1 MKESI
6 EQKIKESDDEKIR
19 TNLIVF
25 FKREFG
31 EHSNAYFAGIK
42 VKDIIVW
49 LEKECEQKSVDKV
62 EPKFKV
68 GDIMRTLQEAKDG
81 LTDGMPFV
89 VSIDSEYYNCN
100 SEKITIK
107 VQDEYEYPPMNRKY
121 DVCDSIDKQ
130 KPTWSEDDKKCL
142 ENAIIYCEWAR
153 DKAPDLY
160 CYETSEKSI
169 NWLKSLRP
177 QNRWKPT
184 EGQMKSLKEAC
195 DEHWEPDGLDPL
207 YTLYQDLKKLREE

>member
-19 TNLIVF
+19 TNLIVL

-31 EHSNAYFAGIK
+31 ENSNVSFAGIK

-49 LEKECEQKSVDKV
+49 LEKEGEQKN
-62 EPKFKV
+62 
-68 GDIMRTLQEAKDG
+68 A
-81 LTDGMPFV
+81 
-89 VSIDSEYYNCN
+89 
-100 SEKITIK
+100 
-107 VQDEYEYPPMNRKY
+107 
-121 DVCDSIDKQ
+121 
-130 KPTWSEDDKKCL
+130 WSEDDKKCL

-184 EGQMKSLKEAC
+184 EVQMKSLKEAC